1 MTRKMDNM
9 NEFLEEAT
17 EGFEESLP
25 SASEFANGLNIP
37 ITHIIIALVAIL
49 IIGAVFFLINKK
61 HKYNKKDT
69 LKEEISLY
77 KNQIGNYF
85 EPENRIAGNISIIN
99 NKIKFSRG
107 NRSVLFDI
115 PIERITYISPDKI
128 APWFEGRNYNYKE
141 EQIIISNIKTYLL
154 NNKICAKV
162 IIKENEDIF
171 DSDFKNNE

>member
-49 IIGAVFFLINKK
+49 IIGAVFFLINRK

-77 KNQIGNYF
+77 KNQVGNYF

-99 NKIKFSRG
+99 NKIRFSRG

-115 PIERITYISPDKI
+115 PIERITYISPSKI
-128 APWFEGRNYNYKE
+128 APWFEGRNYNQNE
-141 EQIIISNIKTYLL
+141 EQIIMENIRKYLIT
-154 NNKICAKV
+154 NRYCSKV
-162 IIKENEDIF
+162 IFKEDEEDGL
-171 DSDFKNNE
+171 EM